1 MISNLEFYTQ
11 PNDIEGEGFQTST
24 ILKKKLFDDE
34 QNWGKEKNRHN
45 NKKWS
50 IFQDMNTAIKMTDR
64 GKSGLWPLGG

>member
-1 MISNLEFYTQ
+1 MMNKT
-11 PNDIEGEGFQTST
+11 GE
-24 ILKKKLFDDE
+24 KKK
-34 QNWGKEKNRHN
+34 NSHN